1 MIGYMQMPENFIYK
15 EVFLK
20 GKPKHQRFDGFSLR
34 HPSMD
39 CGRRAKIFDPIDALA
54 GFNEAVA
61 AKEVLYEFKR
71 ELDDV
76 EKEELN
82 RKLVVLHS
90 MTYNS
95 RAAEK
100 NKVVVTVTYYV
111 PCADKNSSS
120 YGCRGQ
126 YVKISGICRYVG
138 LRAITVDKT
147 VIPFENILEITTSK
161 TVKGRNIFDTWEDYA
176 S

>member
-1 MIGYMQMPENFIYK
+1 MIGYMQMPADFIYK
-15 EVFLK
+15 DVFLK
-20 GKPKHQRFDGFSLR
+20 GKPVHQRFDCFRLR

-39 CGRRAKIFDPIDALA
+39 CGHRAKIFAPFDALA

-71 ELDDV
+71 ELDDC

-100 NKVVVTVTYYV
+100 NKIPVTVTYYV
-111 PCADKNSSS
+111 PCADKNSLS

-126 YVKISGICRYVG
+126 YVKVSGICRHVG

-147 VIPFENILEITTSK
+147 MIPFVNILNITTSK
-161 TVKGRNIFDTWEDYA
+161 TVKGQNIFDTWEDYA

>member
-1 MIGYMQMPENFIYK
+1 MVGYMPMPANFQYADVLRRGQPQH
-15 EVFLK
+15 E
-20 GKPKHQRFDGFSLR
+20 RFDLFRLR

-39 CGRRAKIFDPIDALA
+39 TGKRAKIFASFDALK